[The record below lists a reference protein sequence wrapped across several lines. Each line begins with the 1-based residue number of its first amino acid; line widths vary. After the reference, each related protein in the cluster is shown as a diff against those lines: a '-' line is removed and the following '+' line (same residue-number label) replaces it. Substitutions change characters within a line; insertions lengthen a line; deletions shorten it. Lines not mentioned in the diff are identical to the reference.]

1 MHMHMH
7 MTKLWPGWRA
17 LWALCSLGLTVPP
30 AWAQAPKQAPKQA
43 AIASATSPATSPTT
57 PALLRLNVVGGLA
70 ALNQYTRHEEPFW
83 NSELARLSGGRFV
96 ANVVPQDRA
105 GIRGA
110 ELLGLVQN
118 GAVAIG
124 TVLVNLSTNVPELT
138 SIDLAGMN
146 PDLGALRRA
155 VGALRPQVTRLLRQR
170 LGVEALAIFVY
181 PAQVIYCNKEFVGL
195 RALKGRR
202 IRTSSATISD
212 FLEGLGAVPV
222 PTTFSEIVGNAQAG
236 NIDCAVTGTMSGNTI
251 GLHDHM
257 THMHSMAITWGLSV
271 VVANGA
277 VWQSLPPELLVLL
290 AKELPRLEERIWAE
304 VERETGMGV
313 LCNTGASDCVGG
325 RRGKMKLVAT
335 TPDDDIFRREIFAG
349 TVLPRWVKRCGPGC
363 DTAWSGALAAA
374 LGVAVK

>member
-1 MHMHMH
+1 MH
-7 MTKLWPGWRA
+7 MTNLWPGWRA
-17 LWALCSLGLTVPP
+17 LWALCILGLTVPL
-30 AWAQAPKQAPKQA
+30 AWAQAPKQAPMQA
-43 AIASATSPATSPTT
+43 PMQAATSPATSPTT

-124 TVLVNLSTNVPELT
+124 TALVNLSTNVPELT

-155 VGALRPQVTRLLRQR
+155 VGELRPQVTRLLRQR

>member
-7 MTKLWPGWRA
+7 TTNLWPGWRA
-17 LWALCSLGLTVPP
+17 LWALCILGLTVPL
-30 AWAQAPKQAPKQA
+30 AWAQAPKQAPMQA
-43 AIASATSPATSPTT
+43 PMQAATSPATSPTT

-195 RALKGRR
+195 RTLKGRR
-202 IRTSSATISD
+202 IRTSSVTISD

-257 THMHSMAITWGLSV
+257 THMQSMAIAWGLSV

-277 VWQSLPPELLVLL
+277 VWQSLPPELRVLL
-290 AKELPRLEERIWAE
+290 TTELPRLEERIWAE
-304 VERETGMGV
+304 AERETGMGV
-313 LCNTGASDCVGG
+313 RCNTGAADCVGG
-325 RRGKMKLVAT
+325 RRGKMKLVST
-335 TPDDDIFRREIFAG
+335 TLDDDIFRRDIFAS

-363 DTAWSGALAAA
+363 DAAWSGALAAA
-374 LGVAVK
+374 LGVVVK